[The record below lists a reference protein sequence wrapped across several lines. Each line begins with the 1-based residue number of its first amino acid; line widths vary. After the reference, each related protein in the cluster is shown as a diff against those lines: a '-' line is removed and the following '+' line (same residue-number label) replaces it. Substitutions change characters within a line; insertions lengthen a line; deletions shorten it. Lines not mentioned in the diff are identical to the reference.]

1 MGKWGTGRRSKEFLT
16 TSQFFRLNTFNIFSW
31 TYLSKG
37 HKLNR
42 YQLTYLVKL
51 WDLTFGEVYL
61 FVQLLICSRWCCRF
75 VLFISWGSFNVLLKV
90 IFLKFRVI
98 TDPESL
104 VSLSTNNISL
114 ITFDL
119 FSPEKNT
126 SYYFHYKRLSLIVS
140 FKFEVFLTLKIKWGS
155 MTHYQT
161 DLKVFDA
168 VELNMLLTSK
178 KGTTLK
184 LMKKSQ

>member
-126 SYYFHYKRLSLIVS
+126 SYYFHYKRP
-140 FKFEVFLTLKIKWGS
+140 
-155 MTHYQT
+155 
-161 DLKVFDA
+161 
-168 VELNMLLTSK
+168 NC
-178 KGTTLK
+178 
-184 LMKKSQ
+184 